1 VTLIIPTKCLYNVL
15 QDYES
20 GLFICLK
27 TFAGF
32 GIDHVE
38 RYHRKTGC
46 SVFLHML
53 REKIEVCLLFL
64 KFESFKH
71 LHFFIN

>member
-1 VTLIIPTKCLYNVL
+1 MAYVVEGICTNKKVYQINNVL
-15 QDYES
+15 QDFEG

-32 GIDHVE
+32 GYDHVE
-38 RYHRKTGC
+38 RYHTKTGC

-53 REKIEVCLLFL
+53 RHKIEVSSL
-64 KFESFKH
+64 
-71 LHFFIN
+71 

>member
-1 VTLIIPTKCLYNVL
+1 MLSDINYAKCMYNIL
-15 QDYES
+15 QDYEN

-53 REKIEVCLLFL
+53 REKIEVCHYYNF
-64 KFESFKH
+64 
-71 LHFFIN
+71 